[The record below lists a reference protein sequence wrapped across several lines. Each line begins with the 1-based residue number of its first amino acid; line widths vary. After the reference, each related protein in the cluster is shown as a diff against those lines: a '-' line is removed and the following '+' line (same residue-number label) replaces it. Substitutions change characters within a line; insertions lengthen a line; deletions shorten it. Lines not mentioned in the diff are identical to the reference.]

1 MKENYR
7 YRLSLILLS
16 VILLAAGLFSACA
29 GNHPI
34 DESKLPDL
42 EKPQEEQQIADQGQQ
57 EQPQEQQPPQEE
69 QNTGSDAGS
78 ATEPL
83 ISEGEA
89 MGIALARVPGAS
101 ENDLVSFGKDYDD
114 GRWIYEGEILYNG
127 LEYDFE
133 IDAQTGNIL
142 EWEIDD

>member
-1 MKENYR
+1 M
-7 YRLSLILLS
+7 
-16 VILLAAGLFSACA
+16 
-29 GNHPI
+29 
-34 DESKLPDL
+34 
-42 EKPQEEQQIADQGQQ
+42 
-57 EQPQEQQPPQEE
+57 PQEQQQQEE
-69 QNTGSDAGS
+69 QNASSDAGA

-89 MGIALARVPGAS
+89 IGIVLARVPGAS
-101 ENDLVSFGKDYDD
+101 ESDLVSFGKDYDD